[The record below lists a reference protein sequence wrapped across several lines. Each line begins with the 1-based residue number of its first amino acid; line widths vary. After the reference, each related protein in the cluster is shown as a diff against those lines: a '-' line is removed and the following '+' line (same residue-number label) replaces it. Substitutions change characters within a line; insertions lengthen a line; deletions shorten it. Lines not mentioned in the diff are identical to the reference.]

1 MARFSKTFMLF
12 TIAIIILLLTYSR
25 TTFKPET
32 INTDLKLM
40 KDGRLHTHMSGFSTQ
55 KTEFNAQGPPSL
67 PPGYKTE
74 TLTRLGTDLN
84 FDLRTC
90 PPGSIM
96 TNPKHVNTPPVH
108 SDCPRLFVAGA
119 RKGGSTSM
127 IQYVSKH
134 PDFKGAKLNGPNVG
148 EVFFFMSKYYK
159 PESMKQWRWYL
170 SNFPKGVITGESSV
184 GYMVHCLVPERIF
197 WACGKQAKIVM
208 LLRDPVDRFV
218 SNFLMRV
225 RVPAYGN
232 KITKSTPITSV
243 IQEELKAFLNRTSK
257 LNPATLTQN
266 WRNLRCT
273 FQQSENMIFEGLY
286 YIHLSNWLCNFP
298 AENILLINS
307 EEMYQN
313 TSTIMKQ
320 VFLFLG
326 LKPMPENE
334 LNKIGTH
341 VYNKGKYGNI
351 PDHQQLSTSD
361 KQLLQNTFEPYN
373 KALLKLLQWKKTDWV
388 H

>member
-1 MARFSKTFMLF
+1 MLC
-12 TIAIIILLLTYSR
+12 TVTVIILLLTYDR
-25 TTFKPET
+25 ITFKPET
-32 INTDLKLM
+32 TKRELKLV
-40 KDGRLHTHMSGFSTQ
+40 KDGHPQTQISGFSTQ
-55 KTEFNAQGPPSL
+55 KTEFNAQRPPSL
-67 PPGYKTE
+67 PPGYKTK
-74 TLTRLGTDLN
+74 TLTRLGTDLD

-96 TNPKHVNTPPVH
+96 TNPKYVNTPPVH
-108 SDCPRLFVAGA
+108 NDCPRLFVAGA

-127 IQYVSKH
+127 IQYISKH
-134 PDFKGAKLNGPNVG
+134 PDFKGAKLKGPNVG
-148 EVFFFMSKYYK
+148 EVFFFMGKHYK
-159 PESMKQWRWYL
+159 PESANQWRWYL

-197 WACGKQAKIVM
+197 WACGKQARIVM
-208 LLRDPVDRFV
+208 LLRNPVDRFV

-232 KITKSTPITSV
+232 KITKSTAITSV
-243 IQEELKAFLNRTSK
+243 IQEELKAFFNKTSK
-257 LNPATLTQN
+257 VSAATLTQN
-266 WRNLRCT
+266 WRHMRCT

-298 AENILLINS
+298 SENILLINS

-313 TSTIMKQ
+313 TSIIMKQ
-320 VFLFLG
+320 VFQFLG

-334 LNKIGTH
+334 RNKIGTH
-341 VYNKGKYGNI
+341 VYNKGKYENT
-351 PDHQQLSTSD
+351 PVHQQLSTSD

-388 H
+388 

>member
-1 MARFSKTFMLF
+1 MARFSKFFILCTV
-12 TIAIIILLLTYSR
+12 TVIILLLTYDR

-32 INTDLKLM
+32 TKRELKLV
-40 KDGRLHTHMSGFSTQ
+40 KDGHPHTQISDFSTQ
-55 KTEFNAQGPPSL
+55 KTVFNAQGPPSL
-67 PPGYKTE
+67 PPDYKSK
-74 TLTRLGTDLN
+74 TLTRLGTDLD

-96 TNPKHVNTPPVH
+96 TNPKYINTPPVH
-108 SDCPRLFVAGA
+108 NDCPRLFVAGA

-148 EVFFFMSKYYK
+148 EVFFFMGKHYK
-159 PESMKQWRWYL
+159 PESVKQWSWYL

-197 WACGKQAKIVM
+197 WACGKQARIVM
-208 LLRDPVDRFV
+208 LLRNPIDRFV

-232 KITKSTPITSV
+232 KITKLTPISSI
-243 IQEELKAFLNRTSK
+243 IQQELNAFINRTSK
-257 LNPATLTQN
+257 VSAATLTQN
-266 WRNLRCT
+266 WRHKRCA

-313 TSTIMKQ
+313 TSIIMKQ
-320 VFLFLG
+320 VFQFLG

-334 LNKIGTH
+334 RNKIGTH
-341 VYNKGKYGNI
+341 VYNKGKYENT
-351 PDHQQLSTSD
+351 PAHQQLSTSD
-361 KQLLQNTFEPYN
+361 KQRLQNTFEPYN
-373 KALLKLLQWKKTDWV
+373 KALLKLLQWNKTDWV
-388 H
+388 